1 MPGAKDDESRDAERD
16 RSISINPFRVSRVV
30 STRELFD
37 ALRAVKWLLPYSLA
51 LANQPSSD
59 IYTLQRRVALCTERE
74 KGKEREGQKRSSSRS
89 ILASISRKKFRKK
102 ASPIGESYYRAM
114 NPKERKIREQK
125 VFRKSYVTRRKSSG
139 VYELAYERRPRNAR
153 YTRRSSVKRTRE
165 PGA

>member
-1 MPGAKDDESRDAERD
+1 MRNARDTRNAARD

-102 ASPIGESYYRAM
+102 SKSDRRELLQSDESEGEENTRA
-114 NPKERKIREQK
+114 ESVQK
-125 VFRKSYVTRRKSSG
+125 VLRYAK
-139 VYELAYERRPRNAR
+139 EIERCLRAR
-153 YTRRSSVKRTRE
+153 VRAS
-165 PGA
+165 A